1 MRSHEV
7 KMDFGGSMTDNKAKL
22 PLEIRIERLERQNR
36 LFRRGIFTCL
46 IALVS
51 VVLMAQTKHPRKA
64 ASATPAASAIPEK
77 IEAGSFILKDSTG
90 KVRAELSMAGTGP
103 TFKLRDESGVPQV
116 TISLNDGAPQGPMM
130 LFSDSQH
137 HGAVSISVL
146 QGMGSQL
153 SLVGARPDIQAR
165 MAVTPDG
172 TSFEMSD
179 SEGFTTSIG
188 NGIQAGKGKQVKKTT
203 AASVTLYGKDRKLLW
218 ATP

>member
-1 MRSHEV
+1 
-7 KMDFGGSMTDNKAKL
+7 MTDHQEKK

-36 LFRRGIFTCL
+36 LFRRGILTCL

-64 ASATPAASAIPEK
+64 TSATTPAAPAIPEK

-116 TISLNDGAPQGPMM
+116 TISLNDGTPQGPMM

-172 TSFEMSD
+172 TSLEMSD

-188 NGIQAGKGKQVKKTT
+188 NGIQAGKGKQAKKTT
-203 AASVTLYGKDRKLLW
+203 AASMTLYGKDRKLLW
-218 ATP
+218 STP

>member
-1 MRSHEV
+1 
-7 KMDFGGSMTDNKAKL
+7 MTDQQEKL

-36 LFRRGIFTCL
+36 LFRRGILTCL
-46 IALVS
+46 IALMS

-64 ASATPAASAIPEK
+64 ASATTTAAPAIPEK

-116 TISLNDGAPQGPMM
+116 TISLNDGTPEGPMM

-137 HGAVSISVL
+137 HGAVNISVL

>member
-1 MRSHEV
+1 MIDHQE
-7 KMDFGGSMTDNKAKL
+7 KK

-36 LFRRGIFTCL
+36 LFRRGILTCL

-64 ASATPAASAIPEK
+64 TSATTPAAAAIPEK

-172 TSFEMSD
+172 TSLEMSD

-188 NGIQAGKGKQVKKTT
+188 NGIQAGKGKQAKKTT
-203 AASVTLYGKDRKLLW
+203 AASMTLYGKDRKLLW
-218 ATP
+218 STP